1 MSEDARI
8 SAAADK
14 IRLVMKQAEEAG
26 REVDDETLMAL
37 FQEVTGRG
45 GWAVA
50 ATAFRG
56 RGGCLSCAERAGEV
70 SRGLWALAI
79 SSHSGRDMRLMRLL

>member
-45 GWAVA
+45 GWAVGCGCNRLSG
-50 ATAFRG
+50 TG
-56 RGGCLSCAERAGEV
+56 RLPELC
-70 SRGLWALAI
+70 
-79 SSHSGRDMRLMRLL
+79 